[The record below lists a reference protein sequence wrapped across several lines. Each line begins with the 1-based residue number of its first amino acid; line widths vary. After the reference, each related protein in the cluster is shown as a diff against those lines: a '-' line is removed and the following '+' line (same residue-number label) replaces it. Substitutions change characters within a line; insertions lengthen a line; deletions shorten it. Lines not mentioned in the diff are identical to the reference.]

1 MANFSVSGVEIQAIA
16 AAVPQQV
23 VSTTSSPLLETAQEQ
38 QHFIKNVG
46 IAHRRIAGP
55 ACTAADLCQAAAEK
69 VLDQLQWDKATIDV
83 LCLVTQTPDYL
94 TPGTATLLQDRLG
107 LSRNCLC
114 FDVNLGCSA
123 FPYGLATVANMLKA
137 MPGARGLLLI
147 GDKSSQLVSPTDKS
161 TALLFSDAGSAVAL
175 ANTGSADQMHFGLF
189 SDGSGYRD
197 LMVQGGGGRHPV
209 DAASLVTKQVREGV
223 ERHALH
229 LEMNGI
235 AIFNF
240 AIRQV
245 LPTIKELME
254 AHDKRVET
262 LDFFVFHHAN
272 RIINE
277 SLRKMLKIPTGKCPS
292 VLHDFGNPSSAS
304 IPLTIVQ
311 QLGEPLSQGSHQ
323 LLASGFGVG
332 LSWGNV
338 LFSIKELP
346 IIPLIEIA

>member
-1 MANFSVSGVEIQAIA
+1 LANFSISGVDIQAIA

-23 VSTTSSPLLETAQEQ
+23 VATVDSPLLITAQEQ

-46 IAHRRIAGP
+46 IAHRRVAGP
-55 ACTAADLCQAAAEK
+55 EHTAADLCQAAAEQ
-69 VLDQLQWDKATIDV
+69 VLDKLRWDKDTIDV

-94 TPGTATLLQDRLG
+94 TPGTATILQDRLG
-107 LSRNCLC
+107 LSQSCLC
-114 FDVNLGCSA
+114 FDINLGCSA

-175 ANTGSADQMHFGLF
+175 ANTGSSKQMHFGLF

-229 LEMNGI
+229 LQMNGI

-245 LPTIKELME
+245 LPTIKQLMQ
-254 AHDKRVET
+254 AHEKAEEV
-262 LDFFVFHHAN
+262 DFFVFHQAN

-277 SLRKMLKIPTGKCPS
+277 SLRKMLKIPVEKCPS

-304 IPLTIVQ
+304 IPLTIVE
-311 QLGEPLSQGSHQ
+311 QLNESLSKGSHQ

-338 LFSIKELP
+338 LFTIKDLP
-346 IIPLIEIA
+346 IIPLIEMD